1 MKVMDQY
8 LVDLKVVQGK
18 FSAKDVSNDFIIYA
32 FAQ

>member
-1 MKVMDQY
+1 MDQY
-8 LVDLKVVQGK
+8 VMDLEVVQGK